1 MQSMRVTGRI
11 VCVLVLLAPPMAV
24 CADTVTTALTNA
36 KRMID
41 WSQAGVTGGIP
52 NRTSVCATLAP
63 GATAARINRAIAGCR
78 NGVVALEAGTYTLV
92 TGITFRGSSNVTL
105 RGAGP
110 DRTVVKFT
118 APDPCGGLQ
127 ANVCMRGPSDVWSGN
142 VPTSNV
148 RNWTAGFTSGTTEI
162 ALDSTRGLSV
172 GSMIALDQLDDG
184 SDTNGVYVCATRACS
199 QEGKPAGRSG
209 RAQQQFVR
217 VTAINGNQVSIAPGI
232 HMVNWRAPRQPQAW
246 WWGSSGTNNGLEDMT
261 LDHTASA
268 GTAGVGFQNAHDSW
282 VRNIKSLNAGRNH
295 VWLNQAARIEI
306 RDSYFYGTKN
316 AASQSYGVEF
326 FATSDDLVVNNIFHR
341 ITAPVMTGNS
351 AGVVV
356 AHNFMTDMHYT
367 VSHWMMAGLQGSHD
381 AGTGMNLFEGNVGNA
396 FVMDTYHGT
405 GNLATL
411 FRNRLTG
418 TEGTK
423 TANTIPVNIFAYNRF
438 VNVIG
443 NVLGMPGHHHV
454 YESSRSS
461 SRGRPNQSIYVLGY
475 SGVLESTPASL
486 PYDPAV
492 VSTVLRWGNFDYATR
507 QARWD
512 TAEVPKD
519 VAVPASRALPASLFL
534 AARPRW
540 WGTIAWPA
548 IGPDVTGGQD
558 PAGHAHKIPAEVCFE
573 TTARQA
579 DGTLRFDAAAC
590 YGGSRTSLIGR

>member
-11 VCVLVLLAPPMAV
+11 VCVLVLLALPMAV

-52 NRTSVCATLAP
+52 KSNQRLRH
-63 GATAARINRAIAGCR
+63 ARSRRDGRQDQPRHRRLSQRRC
-78 NGVVALEAGTYTLV
+78 GP
-92 TGITFRGSSNVTL
+92 RGRDLHPRHRDHLPRQQQPNL

-162 ALDSTRGLSV
+162 TLDSTRGLSV

-268 GTAGVGFQNAHDSW
+268 GTAGIGFQNAHDSW
-282 VRNIKSLNAGRNH
+282 VRNIKSLNADREPCLAQPGG
-295 VWLNQAARIEI
+295 QD
-306 RDSYFYGTKN
+306 RDPRQLLLRHEECRVAVVT
-316 AASQSYGVEF
+316 AVEF

-341 ITAPVMTGNS
+341 ITA
-351 AGVVV
+351 
-356 AHNFMTDMHYT
+356 
-367 VSHWMMAGLQGSHD
+367 
-381 AGTGMNLFEGNVGNA
+381 
-396 FVMDTYHGT
+396 
-405 GNLATL
+405 
-411 FRNRLTG
+411 
-418 TEGTK
+418 
-423 TANTIPVNIFAYNRF
+423 
-438 VNVIG
+438 
-443 NVLGMPGHHHV
+443 
-454 YESSRSS
+454 
-461 SRGRPNQSIYVLGY
+461 QS
-475 SGVLESTPASL
+475 
-486 PYDPAV
+486 
-492 VSTVLRWGNFDYATR
+492 
-507 QARWD
+507 
-512 TAEVPKD
+512 
-519 VAVPASRALPASLFL
+519 
-534 AARPRW
+534 
-540 WGTIAWPA
+540 
-548 IGPDVTGGQD
+548 
-558 PAGHAHKIPAEVCFE
+558 
-573 TTARQA
+573 
-579 DGTLRFDAAAC
+579 
-590 YGGSRTSLIGR
+590 